1 MARTRAVPRRRPNIN
16 FQQRGNIDF
25 ERQRVA
31 ATRNISSA
39 SSSASSSAD
48 SSSSTNR
55 SPLAR
60 RRARSPL
67 GNLARNLARDIGR
80 NLVRSPPASRPASPI
95 VRPRRRIRRRISSES
110 SSASSSAS
118 SLRENLA
125 LARSPA
131 IRRRRIRAS
140 DVKIKFV
147 LPQVKDVEVKY
158 RGNVVR
164 KMKVRR
170 VAKHAAKKRNV
181 RYG

>member
-31 ATRNISSA
+31 ATRNISSSESSAA
-39 SSSASSSAD
+39 SSAASSATASPA
-48 SSSSTNR
+48 R
-55 SPLAR
+55 SP
-60 RRARSPL
+60 ARSPL

-80 NLVRSPPASRPASPI
+80 NPQRNQARSPPI
-95 VRPRRRIRRRISSES
+95 
-110 SSASSSAS
+110 
-118 SLRENLA
+118 
-125 LARSPA
+125 
-131 IRRRRIRAS
+131 RRRIRAY

-147 LPQVKDVEVKY
+147 LPRVKNVEVKH

>member
-31 ATRNISSA
+31 ATRNISSTESSAA
-39 SSSASSSAD
+39 SSAAASPA
-48 SSSSTNR
+48 R
-55 SPLAR
+55 SPAR
-60 RRARSPL
+60 SPVRSPL

-80 NLVRSPPASRPASPI
+80 NPQRNQTTSPPI
-95 VRPRRRIRRRISSES
+95 
-110 SSASSSAS
+110 
-118 SLRENLA
+118 
-125 LARSPA
+125 
-131 IRRRRIRAS
+131 RRRIRAY

-147 LPQVKDVEVKY
+147 LPRVKNVEVKHN
-158 RGNVVR
+158 GNIVR
-164 KMKVRR
+164 RMKVRR

>member
-16 FQQRGNIDF
+16 FQQRSNIDF

-39 SSSASSSAD
+39 SSFATSSSSSA
-48 SSSSTNR
+48 NR

-60 RRARSPL
+60 RSARSPL

-80 NLVRSPPASRPASPI
+80 NPPASPSASRPASPI
-95 VRPRRRIRRRISSES
+95 VRPKRRIRRRISSES
-110 SSASSSAS
+110 STASSSAS

-125 LARSPA
+125 LARNPV
-131 IRRRRIRAS
+131 RRRRVRAS
-140 DVKIKFV
+140 DLKIKFV
-147 LPQVKDVEVKY
+147 LPQVKNVEVKH

-181 RYG
+181 RYGD